1 MSDLRHRGGDSG
13 AIDPE
18 GDDFVAQFDREF
30 GSPERGAT
38 IVEPPPASPD
48 GDELEQLGEP
58 ARPNGERGDEDATPP
73 AVERRKQS
81 LPSRV
86 GMRIIRRP
94 YEWFKRPWP
103 DDRVVRLA
111 LTVST
116 LVVTTFIMMRVV
128 HFRPILGDDLIFD
141 DVTPTGGDMGSH
153 VWAPAYLRDHL
164 LPHFQLSGWSMDWYA
179 GLPVYRFYM
188 VIPALAIV
196 GLDTVLPYG
205 VAFKLVAI
213 SGLVSLPFCCWAFGR
228 LARFRYPLPELFAFA
243 GLAFALNE
251 STTIYGGNVLA
262 TMAGEFSFS
271 IALSLM
277 MLGLGLLAR
286 GLETGT
292 GRHLMWASIVLA
304 LACLS
309 HGIVLIYAAIGALVI
324 VACRCGADLWRFLVS
339 RIARNR
345 EHDRE
350 RALIYT
356 VLATPAL
363 VGLAVLVTQAFE
375 LPTAL
380 VVIAFLPGVAAL
392 VALCVRAGWSWLP
405 NQLFVK
411 RLLYGAAVG
420 GLTVLLAAFWVGPFL
435 FNHEYMTD
443 MKYGFKPDGGSESFW
458 SMLFDQ
464 EPFLDI
470 LINTLAIVGLVAS
483 IARRQVYG
491 VALGITGLIAV
502 AMVYLT
508 RDSLPVIG
516 LLWNPRILPW
526 VYLMRYL
533 VMMIGAFE
541 VASALLNWLRNRP
554 AREVPGVGTR
564 SLIAGAISLVV
575 LVIFGFVFQ
584 MLPFGNKVGDQYAW
598 GPIRSVHGMPDARSD
613 GWPAYNFRGYES
625 KPLYPEYHDLVQT
638 MADLGKDPAHGGGRA
653 LWEIDN
659 RDGVGNGKYGTTMA
673 LMLLPFWTDGCIASM
688 EGLYF
693 EASGTTPYHFL
704 TAAAMSDHASNPVR
718 QLRYVD
724 NDAAVGVEHVKDLG
738 IRYVMLTTP
747 EAVAQADQQPDLRK
761 IATSGPWHIYEYVD
775 AKIVQPL
782 SVQPV
787 VVNGRD
793 GDQRECFLEVG
804 TSWFQHQN
812 EWAAMPATDGPDNWQ
827 RIDVAI
833 DPSRQEPAEG
843 QGTDGCGDPQF
854 STSRKVNIVQ
864 PVQDIDVVDLP
875 QVEVSNVD
883 IGEQSVEFDVSEP
896 GVPVLVRVSYFPNWT
911 AHGAEGPYRIGPN
924 QMVVIPTDT
933 HVRMEFERSRTDLF
947 FYGLTLLGIALAIFA
962 RFRGGWNFPRLATT
976 AGGAPPPPLP
986 LLPPAAELGPPPPP
1000 SVPPLAHAL
1009 PPPQPDKGR
1018 VAQPYAPEPSDEER
1032 PDGIA

>member
-1 MSDLRHRGGDSG
+1 MSDLRHRDGDAG

-18 GDDFVAQFDREF
+18 GDDFAAQFDREF
-30 GSPERGAT
+30 GPPTAT
-38 IVEPPPASPD
+38 AVIDDAPPAPPEFAVDD
-48 GDELEQLGEP
+48 GG
-58 ARPNGERGDEDATPP
+58 DATPP
-73 AVERRKQS
+73 AGTPISIERRRS
-81 LPSRV
+81 LPARV

-94 YEWFKRPWP
+94 YQWFRRPWP

-111 LTVST
+111 VTVST

-164 LPHFQLSGWSMDWYA
+164 LPNLQLSGWSMDWYG

-188 VIPALAIV
+188 VIPALAMV
-196 GLDTVLPYG
+196 LLDTVLPYG
-205 VAFKLVAI
+205 VAFKIVAI
-213 SGLVSLPFCCWAFGR
+213 SGLVTLPFTCWAFGR
-228 LARFRYPLPELFAFA
+228 LARFRYPMPELFAFA
-243 GLAFALNE
+243 GLCFALNE

-271 IALSLM
+271 IAISLM

-286 GLETGT
+286 GLEDGK
-292 GRHLMWASIVLA
+292 GRLMMWASIVLA

-309 HGIVLIYAAIGALVI
+309 HGIVLIYTAVGAVVI
-324 VACRCGADLWRFLVS
+324 VACRSGADLWRMLVS
-339 RIARNR
+339 RMNRRGDAGRN
-345 EHDRE
+345 EG
-350 RALIYT
+350 LVYT

-363 VGLAVLVTQAFE
+363 VGLAVLLTQAFE
-375 LPTAL
+375 LPTSLIAL
-380 VVIAFLPGVAAL
+380 AFLPGIVAT
-392 VALCVRAGWSWLP
+392 VVLCAQAGWSWLP

-411 RLLYGAAVG
+411 RLLYGASIG
-420 GLTVLLAAFWVGPFL
+420 GLTLLLAAFWVGPFL
-435 FNHEYMTD
+435 FNHDYMTD

-464 EPFLDI
+464 EPFLDV
-470 LINTLAIVGLVAS
+470 LINSLAIIGLIAA
-483 IARRQVYG
+483 IARRHVYG
-491 VALGITGLIAV
+491 VALGLTGLIAV

-533 VMMIGAFE
+533 MMMVGAAE
-541 VASALLNWLRNRP
+541 VAGVLVNWLRNRP
-554 AREVPGVGTR
+554 AREVPGIGTR
-564 SLIAGAISLVV
+564 SLIAGAIGLIV

-584 MLPFGNKVGDQYAW
+584 MLPGGSKIGDQYAW
-598 GPIRSVHGMPDARSD
+598 GPIRSNHGTGDARSD
-613 GWPAYNFRGYES
+613 GWPAYNFRGYEA

-638 MADLGKDPAHGGGRA
+638 MNQLGARDDGAGCGRA

-673 LMLLPFWTDGCIASM
+673 LMLLPFWTDGCIQSM

-704 TAAAMSDHASNPVR
+704 TAAAMSDRASNPVR
-718 QLRYVD
+718 QLRYTD
-724 NDAAVGVEHVKDLG
+724 NEADVGIEHIHDLG
-738 IRYVMLTTP
+738 IRYVMVTTDEAIAEAETRPELTP
-747 EAVAQADQQPDLRK
+747 VAE
-761 IATSGPWHIYEYVD
+761 SGPWRIFEYEDAAYVEALD
-775 AKIVQPL
+775 
-782 SVQPV
+782 VQPV
-787 VVNGRD
+787 VVNGRE
-793 GDQRECFLEVG
+793 GDQRECYLEIG
-804 TSWFQHQN
+804 TSWFQHQD
-812 EWAAMPATDGPDNWQ
+812 EWAAMPAVDGPDTWQ

-833 DPSRQEPAEG
+833 DETRQEPQG
-843 QGTDGCGDPQF
+843 QGTDECGDPQS
-854 STSRKVNIVQ
+854 STSRRVNIVE
-864 PVQDIDVVDLP
+864 PVQEIEVVDLP
-875 QVEVSNVD
+875 EVDVSNVE

-933 HVRMEFERSRTDLF
+933 HVRLEFERTNTDLF
-947 FYGLTLLGIALAIFA
+947 FYGMTVVGIALAVFA
-962 RFRGGWNFPRLATT
+962 RFRDWNFPKLAPPLA
-976 AGGAPPPPLP
+976 AGMSAAPPPGWPSP
-986 LLPPAAELGPPPPP
+986 SAGTDIDDITWAPGPGPPGNDGEPPPPP
-1000 SVPPLAHAL
+1000 PPASAPMAPAL
-1009 PPPQPDKGR
+1009 PPPPPDDQSGSS
-1018 VAQPYAPEPSDEER
+1018 VT
-1032 PDGIA
+1032 